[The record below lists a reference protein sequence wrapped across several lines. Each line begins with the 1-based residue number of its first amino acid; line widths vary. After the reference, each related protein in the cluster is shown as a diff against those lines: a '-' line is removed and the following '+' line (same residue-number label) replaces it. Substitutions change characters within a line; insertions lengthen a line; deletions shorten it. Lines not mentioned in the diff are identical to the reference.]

1 MPHSFLE
8 QVTWKRNE
16 SETSVVCTGLGKC
29 TFELAT
35 RGKCFS
41 WRGSLSQGKTTTFHS
56 PNGSR
61 CIRCPSPAVEW
72 FKISVKDY
80 LPVLGYFFFLILLNH
95 FQRLFEPFWCWLGT
109 IWCSNQ
115 WRSPELDSNYPSR
128 ILCWFLATFFLYCW
142 TIFNVFLS
150 HSGAGWVQSGAQTN
164 PMVNQWMVI
173 TKSGF
178 KLSIKDRLLVLG
190 YLFLIL
196 LNHFQRLFEPL
207 WCWLGTIWC
216 SNQSHGQPM
225 NGDHQIWI
233 QTIHQGSFAGSWLLF
248 FSHCWTIFNV
258 VFSHFG
264 AGWVL
269 LRFWGTRRIL

>member
-1 MPHSFLE
+1 MPHSFLQ

-80 LPVLGYFFFLILLNH
+80 LPVLGYFFFSH
-95 FQRLFEPFWCWLGT
+95 
-109 IWCSNQ
+109 
-115 WRSPELDSNYPSR
+115 
-128 ILCWFLATFFLYCW
+128 CW

-150 HSGAGWVQSGAQTN
+150 HFDAGWVQSGVQINGDHQNWIQTIPQGSFAGSWLLFFPHFWIIFNVFSSHFGVGRVESGAQTN
-164 PMVNQWMVI
+164 PVVHQWMVI

-178 KLSIKDRLLVLG
+178 KLSIKDRFLVLG
-190 YLFLIL
+190 YFFLYID
-196 LNHFQRLFEPL
+196 FDIVEPFSTSFWATL
-207 WCWLGTIWC
+207 VLVGYNLVLKPIPWSTNEWWSPNLD
-216 SNQSHGQPM
+216 SNYP
-225 NGDHQIWI
+225 
-233 QTIHQGSFAGSWLLF
+233 
-248 FSHCWTIFNV
+248 
-258 VFSHFG
+258 
-264 AGWVL
+264 
-269 LRFWGTRRIL
+269 